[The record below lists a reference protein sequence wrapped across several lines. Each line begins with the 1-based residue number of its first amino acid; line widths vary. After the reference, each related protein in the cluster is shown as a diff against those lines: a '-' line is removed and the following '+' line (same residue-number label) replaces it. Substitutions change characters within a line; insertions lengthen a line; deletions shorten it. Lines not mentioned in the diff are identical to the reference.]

1 MACFKDFSQP
11 INCSLWKNPNK
22 TNHREFKHVPW
33 KANGLPW
40 GDQAVVLDDYCRSL
54 PTECFSSLALLQYQ
68 KLAGFNILLSFL
80 LLLIKL
86 LLYFFSCTIPFF
98 SSYMTAKYLSC
109 SMNEQVHSWQS
120 TSLDNGL
127 YIFTA
132 ITMMTTV
139 PEEDYNTMYL
149 LCIYCI

>member
-22 TNHREFKHVPW
+22 TNHREFKHLPW

-40 GDQAVVLDDYCRSL
+40 GDQAVVPDDYCRSL
-54 PTECFSSLALLQYQ
+54 PTECFSSLALLQYH

-86 LLYFFSCTIPFF
+86 LLYFFPVLFLF
-98 SSYMTAKYLSC
+98 SLLIW
-109 SMNEQVHSWQS
+109 QQS
-120 TSLDNGL
+120 TFHAQWMSRSIPGNPPPLTMGSTYSL
-127 YIFTA
+127 
-132 ITMMTTV
+132 
-139 PEEDYNTMYL
+139 P
-149 LCIYCI
+149 